1 MEINAT
7 LADLVAPVALG
18 LEANN
23 IDSLLMLHA
32 ERGNVDEVRM
42 ALNKAELDV
51 EFSNMAPD
59 AQQFAMGAINC
70 VRSLVHS
77 LEVS

>member
-7 LADLVAPVALG
+7 LADIVAPVALG

-32 ERGNVDEVRM
+32 ERGNVFEVRM
-42 ALNKAELDV
+42 ALNKADLDV
-51 EFSNMAPD
+51 EFSNMSPE
-59 AQQFAMGAINC
+59 AQKFAMGSIHC
-70 VRSLVHS
+70 VRCLVHS